1 MNIDSLEAG
10 IYHFNSIIIIIIII
24 VINKTFK
31 MADSVVAL
39 EFHRLKSL
47 ENIPKPKYIN
57 YYCKSPDRLWK
68 DSG

>member
-1 MNIDSLEAG
+1 
-10 IYHFNSIIIIIIII
+10 
-24 VINKTFK
+24 